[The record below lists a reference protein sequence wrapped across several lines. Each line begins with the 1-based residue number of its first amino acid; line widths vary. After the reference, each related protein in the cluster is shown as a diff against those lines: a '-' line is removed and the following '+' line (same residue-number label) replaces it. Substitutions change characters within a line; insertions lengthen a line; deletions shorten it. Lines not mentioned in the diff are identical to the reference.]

1 MSKKQKTKTV
11 ELNRSSKTG
20 RFVTEDYARKHP
32 NTTQTEH
39 RQRKK

>member
-1 MSKKQKTKTV
+1 MGKSQKTKTV

-20 RFVTEDYARKHP
+20 RFVTENHAKRHP

>member
-1 MSKKQKTKTV
+1 MEKRQKTKTV

-20 RFVTEDYARKHP
+20 RLVTENYAKRHP
-32 NTTQTEH
+32 STTQTEH